1 MGPVVTGV
9 AIGAALALLEATAST
24 VSLKWA
30 FHRSCFNRVWMGG
43 VAVRLL
49 VLVLVAF
56 SFSRQS
62 FISLVALLT
71 TLVIANTAFAVI
83 EAAVFLKH

>member
-1 MGPVVTGV
+1 MGRVANGV
-9 AIGAALALLEATAST
+9 ALGAALALAEATAST

-30 FHRSCFNRVWMGG
+30 LRRPCFNRVWMGG

-56 SFSRQS
+56 SFSQQS
-62 FISLVALLT
+62 FISLVALLA
-71 TLVIANTAFAVI
+71 TLVIANTAFMVI